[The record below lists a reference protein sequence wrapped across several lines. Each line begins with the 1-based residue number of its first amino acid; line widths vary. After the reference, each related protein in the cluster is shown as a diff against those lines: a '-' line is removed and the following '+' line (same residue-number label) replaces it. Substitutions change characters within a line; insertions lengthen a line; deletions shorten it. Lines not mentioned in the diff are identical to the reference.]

1 MESLVFIFTII
12 FIHLLAV
19 ASPGPDFVLAV
30 RNSLTYGRRAGLF
43 TAWGFAM
50 GIIVHLFYCYV
61 GIALLISQVPTLFSA
76 IKIIGAVYLLYI
88 AYQIFIH
95 RESKVEVNLSENK
108 HVNISDKA
116 AFLQGYWTNVLNPKA
131 TLFFLGLFTTAIPPN
146 IDNLSLGISSFFMI
160 VNTGLWFSL
169 VAIIFTQ
176 KKSLEIFQ
184 NYAVYINTV
193 LALLLTILS
202 IKILFF

>member
-184 NYAVYINTV
+184 NYVVYINTV